1 MHGRGG
7 RTYFCRVSSTSSPT
21 DVSDSNTTT
30 RVHRLADLTW
40 EDVLRLEDPV
50 VAILPVGATEAH
62 GPHLPLGTDV
72 IIAEAMAEAGGAR
85 LAKERITSVIL
96 PAVAYTAAPF
106 AAGFPGTVSTPVDAV
121 AGVIAAAAEGAERAG
136 SRVLAIANAHL
147 DPTHVDCLRG
157 AVAAVSAA
165 RRIAVAFPDVTRRR
179 LAERLTEEF
188 LSGACH
194 AGRYETSL
202 VLAARPD
209 LVRPEIAAALDPN
222 PASLVDAVDAGH
234 RTFEAAGGARAY
246 FGWPAEATA
255 EEGRRTIEILGEMLA
270 ESVREALGGAEA
282 T

>member
-1 MHGRGG
+1 M
-7 RTYFCRVSSTSSPT
+7 
-21 DVSDSNTTT
+21 SDSNTTT

-40 EDVLRLEDPV
+40 EDVQRLEAPV
-50 VAILPVGATEAH
+50 VAILPIGATEAH

-85 LAKERITSVIL
+85 LADERITSVIL

-121 AGVIAAAAEGAERAG
+121 AGVIVAAAEGAERAG

-147 DPTHVDCLRG
+147 DPTHVDCLRD
-157 AVAAVSAA
+157 AVAVVSAA

-179 LAERLTEEF
+179 FAERLTEEF

-209 LVRPEIAAALDPN
+209 LVRSEIAAALDPN
-222 PASLVDAVDAGH
+222 PASLVDAIDAGL
-234 RTFEAAGGARAY
+234 RTFEAAGGPRAY
-246 FGWPAEATA
+246 FGWPAEASA

-270 ESVREALGGAEA
+270 ESVRGVLA
-282 T
+282 